1 LYLTDSA
8 LTWLEHLPPNKI
20 NNWVDLKTIF
30 IRNFQG
36 TYTCPRNPWD
46 LKNYRQKS
54 DETLHEYI
62 WCFST

>member
-8 LTWLEHLPPNKI
+8 LTWLENLPPNKI

-36 TYTCPRNPWD
+36 MYTCPRNP
-46 LKNYRQKS
+46 
-54 DETLHEYI
+54 
-62 WCFST
+62 